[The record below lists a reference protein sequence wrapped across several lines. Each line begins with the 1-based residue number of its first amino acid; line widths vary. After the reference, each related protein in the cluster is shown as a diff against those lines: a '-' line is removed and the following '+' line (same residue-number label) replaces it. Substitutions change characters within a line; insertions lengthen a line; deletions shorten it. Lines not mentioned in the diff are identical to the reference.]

1 MINRGQIMKKT
12 TEFQKIDGLIKRINT
27 ITFLE
32 RIFTWG
38 EVKNLSIDA
47 AKELGSID
55 KITESEIQEALQE
68 LKQEKAKLESKLD
81 SLNKTNL
88 DNTKKITEFETNQ
101 KKEQQEYLK
110 NMTDITSLRNQIDQ
124 DRQKIQK
131 EREKEIAE
139 HFEKQ
144 KETWKLHE
152 DNVAIII
159 QNICKQ
165 NHIEYIPKGKTGF
178 KGNPDNTIKIAGQYI
193 IFDAKSPANENLNNF
208 PTYIKSQA
216 DQVEKYIKEK
226 DVKKSIYLVVPQ
238 NTIETIKEYSLN
250 RANYKVYIVTP
261 DSLESIIL
269 TLKEV
274 ENYETLENLSPE
286 ERDKICEII
295 GRFAHSTKRKIEIDN
310 YMNREFLDVLDS
322 CNQLDKDT
330 KEKSINYEKSYK
342 LNPNQDR
349 VNKTI
354 DLESLDQEITEIE
367 HRKRIK
373 DQKLLNKKKK

>member
-1 MINRGQIMKKT
+1 MKKT

>member
-1 MINRGQIMKKT
+1 MKKT
-12 TEFQKIDGLIKRINT
+12 TEFQKIEELINRINT
-27 ITFLE
+27 INFIE
-32 RIFTWG
+32 RIFLWKD
-38 EVKNLSIDA
+38 VKNLNMEA
-47 AKELGSID
+47 AKELGSIE
-55 KITESEIQEALQE
+55 KITDAQIQESLLE
-68 LKQEKAKLESKLD
+68 LKQEKIKLEARINE
-81 SLNKTNL
+81 LNNKE
-88 DNTKKITEFETNQ
+88 KESIKIITQYNSIKE
-101 KKEQQEYLK
+101 KEQQEYQ
-110 NMTDITSLRNQIDQ
+110 NNITALNKLRAQIDQ
-124 DRQKIQK
+124 DRQKIQD

-139 HFEKQ
+139 NYEKQ
-144 KETWKLHE
+144 KETWKKHE
-152 DNVAIII
+152 QNVETIIK
-159 QNICKQ
+159 NICKQ
-165 NHIEYIPKGKTGF
+165 NQIEYISKEKVEFKGK
-178 KGNPDNTIKIAGQYI
+178 PDNTIKIAKQYI
-193 IFDAKSPANENLNNF
+193 IFDAKSPFNDNLNNF
-208 PTYIKSQA
+208 PTYIRSQA

-238 NTIETIKEYSLN
+238 NTIEVINEYTLS

-322 CNQLDKDT
+322 CNQLDKET

-354 DLESLDQEITEIE
+354 DLASLDQDITEIE

-373 DQKLLNKKKK
+373 DKKLLNKKKKL